1 MIIEKFEKMNNFF
14 MKNILFI
21 IIVFI
26 LVYLFMGFKEPAQQ
40 QLQQYNGYELTTS
53 PNMMLASKSVT
64 SQDFNNDKII
74 KNFSLTIES
83 FDTEKTISLV
93 QNKIEENNAIVDN
106 FYSYNYSSNSLAYN
120 FSIKVPSEIAND
132 VVNFFKTLGI
142 VKSESTYAT
151 NTEEEYLYNQEK
163 LKNLYIRRDR
173 LREMM
178 KTKTQ
183 NLSDTIAVDRELS
196 NVQNTI
202 DAIENTNKKIDKQV
216 DYSKIELTIIPDI
229 DINSFN
235 NNNWRINKSWKSA
248 VNSLISFTQKSID
261 YGFKFVT
268 FIPVIITVSALLFAI
283 KLFIVKFI
291 LNKN

>member
-21 IIVFI
+21 IVVFI
-26 LVYLFMGFKEPAQQ
+26 LVYLFIGFKEPAQQ

-93 QNKIEENNAIVDN
+93 QNKIEEINAIVDN